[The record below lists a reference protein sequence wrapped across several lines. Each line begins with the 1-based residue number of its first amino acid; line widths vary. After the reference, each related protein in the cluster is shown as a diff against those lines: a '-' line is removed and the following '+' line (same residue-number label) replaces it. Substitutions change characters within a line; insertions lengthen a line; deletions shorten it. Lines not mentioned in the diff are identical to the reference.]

1 MHKPHYF
8 TIGFL
13 FVIFVI
19 FETLIVTYMY
29 LQNNGMSQEI
39 LNFIWSSLIFLF
51 VITGIIIASL
61 YLVSHLNRRDAEKLS
76 SGKKLR

>member
-13 FVIFVI
+13 FVLFVV
-19 FETLIVTYMY
+19 FEVLIVAYMY
-29 LQNNGMSQEI
+29 LQNNSFSEKI

-51 VITGIIIASL
+51 IMTGIIVISL
-61 YLVSHLNRRDAEKLS
+61 FLVSHWNKRNVEKS
-76 SGKKLR
+76 PSTKKK